1 MKKGGEGRM
10 IISDLVTSKEIQAEA
25 VNAENWCSCIDGAL
39 TKENYI
45 DSIKQGGFQDV
56 KVLNE
61 QLYMDDDKNGRK
73 ITSVVIGAIT
83 A

>member
-1 MKKGGEGRM
+1 M
-10 IISDLVTSKEIQAEA
+10 
-25 VNAENWCSCIDGAL
+25 
-39 TKENYI
+39 
-45 DSIKQGGFQDV
+45 